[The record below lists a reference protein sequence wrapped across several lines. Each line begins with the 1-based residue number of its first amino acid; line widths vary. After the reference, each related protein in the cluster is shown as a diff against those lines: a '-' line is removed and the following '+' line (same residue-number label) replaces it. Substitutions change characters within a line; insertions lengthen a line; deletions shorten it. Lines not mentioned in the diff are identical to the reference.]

1 MKLPQN
7 KKKNM
12 MITYIY
18 IHGRV
23 TTTNKPITLGPK
35 IDKISKI
42 KATLGLEKERLV
54 GKAKSSRRRG

>member
-1 MKLPQN
+1 
-7 KKKNM
+7 M

>member
-1 MKLPQN
+1 M
-7 KKKNM
+7 KKNI

-18 IHGRV
+18 THSRV
-23 TTTNKPITLGPK
+23 TTTDKPITLGPK

-42 KATLGLEKERLV
+42 KATLGLEKERLG

>member
-1 MKLPQN
+1 M
-7 KKKNM
+7 KKNI

-18 IHGRV
+18 THSRV
-23 TTTNKPITLGPK
+23 TTTDKPITLGPR

-42 KATLGLEKERLV
+42 KATLV

>member
-1 MKLPQN
+1 M
-7 KKKNM
+7 KKNI

-18 IHGRV
+18 THSRV
-23 TTTNKPITLGPK
+23 TTTNKPITLGPR